1 MVLKFESEKDFKEMG
16 RDSHRTPFV
25 GMLQAIGLTCLSP
38 QLSKICFFLTVS
50 AHSVCVYEC
59 GESFSLY

>member
-38 QLSKICFFLTVS
+38 QLSKTFFS
-50 AHSVCVYEC
+50 DWVCTFCVWMWRVV
-59 GESFSLY
+59 

>member
-38 QLSKICFFLTVS
+38 RLSKTFFS
-50 AHSVCVYEC
+50 DWVCTFCV
-59 GESFSLY
+59 